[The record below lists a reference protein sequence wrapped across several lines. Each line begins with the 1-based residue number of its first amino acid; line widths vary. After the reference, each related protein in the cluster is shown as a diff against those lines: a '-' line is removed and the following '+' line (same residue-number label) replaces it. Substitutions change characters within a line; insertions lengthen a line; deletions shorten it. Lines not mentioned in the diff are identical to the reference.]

1 MRRLDNQK
9 LLAQF
14 FIPSELIS
22 KSLFQMPGSL
32 VSSGTP
38 SDGTTIPEY
47 IITSERPG
55 SEPGNCDSVDNPG
68 IAPTRANTRNIPRL
82 RGTQTRKMLAQP
94 AYKIRIHINDV

>member
-22 KSLFQMPGSL
+22 KSFFQMPGSL

-38 SDGTTIPEY
+38 SNGTTQPEH
-47 IITSERPG
+47 IMTFERPR
-55 SEPGNCDSVDNPG
+55 SEPGNCDPVDNSR
-68 IAPTRANTRNIPRL
+68 IAPTRANARNTPRPRSL
-82 RGTQTRKMLAQP
+82 KPSRC
-94 AYKIRIHINDV
+94 

>member
-1 MRRLDNQK
+1 MRRLNNQK

-38 SDGTTIPEY
+38 SDGTTKPEY
-47 IITSERPG
+47 IIAFERPG
-55 SEPGNCDSVDNPG
+55 SEPRNSDSVDNPG
-68 IAPTRANTRNIPRL
+68 IAPTRANAGNIPRPRAL
-82 RGTQTRKMLAQP
+82 KP
-94 AYKIRIHINDV
+94 ARC